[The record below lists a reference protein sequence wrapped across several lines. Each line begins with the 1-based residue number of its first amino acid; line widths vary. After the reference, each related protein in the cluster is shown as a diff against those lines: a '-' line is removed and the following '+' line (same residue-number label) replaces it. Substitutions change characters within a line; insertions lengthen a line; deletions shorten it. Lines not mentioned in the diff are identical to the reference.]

1 MKLVLFDLDNTLLSG
16 DTDVDW
22 LEFLVELGSANKK
35 ARSSFEAGLFRL
47 KMAWR

>member
-1 MKLVLFDLDNTLLSG
+1 MLAPKHALDPLAYSG
-16 DTDVDW
+16 G
-22 LEFLVELGSANKK
+22 LPAANAECHGECGSTNKK